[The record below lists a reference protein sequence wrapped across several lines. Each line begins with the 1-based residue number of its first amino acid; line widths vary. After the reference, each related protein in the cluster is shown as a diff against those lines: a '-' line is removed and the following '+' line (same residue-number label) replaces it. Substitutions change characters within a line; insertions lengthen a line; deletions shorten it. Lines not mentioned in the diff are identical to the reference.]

1 MFELGKD
8 VMIKNKTNK
17 CLIRKMTEVLARMV
31 IMHLVNRIF
40 EQEDVDKNF
49 EYYFKWNNN
58 EKNLENLDAWV
69 HQEKQI
75 NLKKFI
81 KEATKSY
88 LIW

>member
-1 MFELGKD
+1 
-8 VMIKNKTNK
+8 
-17 CLIRKMTEVLARMV
+17 MV

-58 EKNLENLDAWV
+58 DKNLENLDAWI
-69 HQEKQI
+69 HQERQI

-88 LIW
+88 LI